1 MATDTVMILMAMIRR
16 AKMLIEHH
24 CHILP
29 QIDDGSNSVE
39 MSLEM
44 INLMKSQGV
53 ERIVATPHFYA
64 HREHNNIKSYLE
76 KRQNAYDKLVQAD
89 QSSSDILLGAEVA
102 VEHGISRLQ
111 GIDKLRIADTA
122 YILLELPYAGFQHWY
137 LEEINDISYEYGL
150 TPVIAHIHRYL
161 GYYSM
166 ADYEE
171 VLKLDAI
178 FQFNNE
184 AFGNFKER
192 KFVRNL
198 IKDGYPYIFG
208 SDAHNLTDR
217 KPNWDL
223 LKKKVKAEII
233 ERSNSM
239 I

>member
-1 MATDTVMILMAMIRR
+1 
-16 AKMLIEHH
+16 MLTEHH

-44 INLMKSQGV
+44 IKMMRSQGV
-53 ERIVATPHFYA
+53 ERIIATPHFYA
-64 HREHNNIKSYLE
+64 HRERNDIKTYLA
-76 KRQNAYDKLVQAD
+76 KRQTAYDKIVQAD
-89 QSSSDILLGAEVA
+89 NSNSDIMLGAEVA
-102 VEHGISRLQ
+102 IEHGLHSVPD
-111 GIDKLRIADTA
+111 IDKLRIADTN

-137 LEEINDISYEYGL
+137 LDEITDIAYEYKL

-161 GYYSM
+161 DYYSK
-166 ADYEE
+166 AEYEE

-178 FQFNNE
+178 FQINNE

-192 KFVRNL
+192 RFVKNL
-198 IKDGYPYIFG
+198 IKEGYPYLFG

-223 LKKKVKAEII
+223 LQKKVKTNVIDGAEVIL
-233 ERSNSM
+233 
-239 I
+239 